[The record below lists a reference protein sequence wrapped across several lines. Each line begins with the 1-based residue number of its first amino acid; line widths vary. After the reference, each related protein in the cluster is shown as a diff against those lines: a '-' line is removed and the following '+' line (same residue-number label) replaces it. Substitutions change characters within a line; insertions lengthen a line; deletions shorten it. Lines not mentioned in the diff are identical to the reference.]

1 MALPA
6 VHVDGLVLGQTAMVN
21 FTFRANPQPRIEWYV
36 DGTSIP
42 QGGQRERFEATA
54 PQATGPGEWMTTL
67 IIAELNLEDTTKEYF
82 LKASNEFGATE
93 YTVLINSSNND
104 TSKEIIMHCREGRL
118 SNRISLIF

>member
-6 VHVDGLVLGQTAMVN
+6 FHVDGLTLGQTAMVN
-21 FTFRANPQPRIEWYV
+21 FTFRANPMPRIEWYV

-54 PQATGPGEWMTTL
+54 PHSNVAGEWTTTL

-93 YTVLINSSNND
+93 YTILINSSNND
-104 TSKEIIMHCREGRL
+104 TSKR
-118 SNRISLIF
+118 FV

>member
-6 VHVDGLVLGQTAMVN
+6 FHVNGLVLGQTAMVN
-21 FTFRANPQPRIEWYV
+21 FTFRANPQPRVEWYV

-42 QGGQRERFEATA
+42 QGGQRERFEATV
-54 PQATGPGEWMTTL
+54 PQPSGPGEWMATL

-93 YTVLINSSNND
+93 YTVLINSSNSD
-104 TSKEIIMHCREGRL
+104 TSKFNALCKV
-118 SNRISLIF
+118 NRS